1 MIIFAIS
8 DLHGCADK
16 LEMVE
21 NRISSADL
29 VVVAGD
35 LTKHHTVDE
44 AMQQLAVINSYN
56 SNIIAVHG
64 NWDNPSVLEQLQKK
78 GICLHADG
86 KIIGDIGFF
95 GVGGS
100 SPTPMNTPSEYSEK
114 QITAWLQ
121 KGFAKVQNASKKI
134 LVTHSPPRGVRDR
147 TFFGMHAG
155 SRAISDF
162 LESHLIDLCICGH
175 IHEAHGT
182 EQYNHTRVVNT
193 GALKNGRYCTIY
205 IGSNITVEHDA
216 IRKHGIKFW

>member
-78 GICLHADG
+78 GICL
-86 KIIGDIGFF
+86 
-95 GVGGS
+95 
-100 SPTPMNTPSEYSEK
+100 
-114 QITAWLQ
+114 
-121 KGFAKVQNASKKI
+121 
-134 LVTHSPPRGVRDR
+134 
-147 TFFGMHAG
+147 
-155 SRAISDF
+155 
-162 LESHLIDLCICGH
+162 
-175 IHEAHGT
+175 
-182 EQYNHTRVVNT
+182 
-193 GALKNGRYCTIY
+193 
-205 IGSNITVEHDA
+205 
-216 IRKHGIKFW
+216 